1 MPIKIKIGSYYFMKF
16 KNIITK
22 ATMALLLSTICCV
35 SLQAK
40 DPNILSYIDRGI
52 KYYPK
57 YVKNGLTKIGKASWY
72 GKPFHGRLTANGER
86 YNMYNMTA
94 AHRTYAMGTRL
105 KITNLSNRR
114 SVKVRVNDR
123 GPFYSSRDIDLSYG
137 AARKLGLVHKG
148 VGRVKIEVLSGK
160 KSHRKASKK
169 LKVVKKKSLKKHTA
183 KQHISKKSNK
193 DITTTKKI
201 KPHKIVKKTVV
212 TSKRDQKIQVASF
225 FNKNSADAFK
235 KKFKLKNAK
244 IVNVYLKT
252 QKKTTYRVIVECTSW
267 EAKKLLESKKFE
279 GAYRLS

>member
-1 MPIKIKIGSYYFMKF
+1 MKF

-22 ATMALLLSTICCV
+22 ATMVLLVSTICSV

-40 DPNILSYIDRGI
+40 DPNILAYIDRGI

-57 YVKNGLTKIGKASWY
+57 YVRNGFTKVGKASWY

-137 AARKLGLVHKG
+137 AARKLGMVHKG

-160 KSHRKASKK
+160 KSHRKTSRKA
-169 LKVVKKKSLKKHTA
+169 KVAKKKTHKKHV
-183 KQHISKKSNK
+183 SKKSVSSS
-193 DITTTKKI
+193 KKI
-201 KPHKIVKKTVV
+201 KPHKIAKKTVV
-212 TSKRDQKIQVASF
+212 TTKRDQKIQVASF
-225 FNKNSADAFK
+225 FSKSAATAFT

-244 IVNVYLKT
+244 IENIYIKSK
-252 QKKTTYRVIVECTSW
+252 KKTAYRVVVHCTNW
-267 EAKKLLESKKFE
+267 EAKKLLNSKKFA
-279 GAYRLS
+279 GAYRRS

>member
-1 MPIKIKIGSYYFMKF
+1 MKF

-22 ATMALLLSTICCV
+22 AMITLIISTLFSL

-40 DPNILSYIDRGI
+40 DPNILAYIDRGI

-86 YNMYNMTA
+86 YNMYKMTA

-105 KITNLSNRR
+105 KITNLSNRK

-137 AARKLGLVHKG
+137 AARKLGMVHKG

-160 KSHRKASKK
+160 KSHKKSSRKNRLSKKTHSKKHASKK
-169 LKVVKKKSLKKHTA
+169 KLA
-183 KQHISKKSNK
+183 Q
-193 DITTTKKI
+193 TKKV
-201 KPHKIVKKTVV
+201 KPHKVTKKTII
-212 TSKRDQKIQVASF
+212 KDQRNERIQVASF
-225 FNKNSADAFK
+225 FNKNAANTFK
-235 KKFKLKNAK
+235 KKFKLKNSK
-244 IVNVYLKT
+244 IESRYIKS
-252 QKKTTYRVIVECTSW
+252 KKRTAYRVIVHCTSK
-267 EAKKLLESKKFE
+267 EAKKLLNSKKFV
-279 GAYRLS
+279 GAYRRS